1 MGDKQLALAFKMAL
15 AFAVVAGLVLF
26 LARMLW
32 LFNLIIIA
40 FLIVYSISPGVDY
53 LTRCKGMSRL
63 GAVTIVYVSFLL
75 FLFLLLYLII
85 PIIVTELRDLAL
97 HLPQYS
103 PYLEPYLKSI
113 GETLSRPE
121 VVDFILDFLQQ
132 LPRTL
137 QQILNQVTNFTVA
150 VVSRLSEIAVVLFMV
165 FYLLRDSEGIKDSLV
180 HYLPRP
186 WRKEAVHVLGVI
198 DAKVGAYLRGNV
210 ARCTLVGIA
219 TGLGL
224 YFIGMPF
231 ALMLGVLAGV
241 LNLIVYI
248 GPYLAAAPAILI
260 ALSQSLQLAIIVAIL
275 YIVVQTADAFLLT
288 PLLLGKAVDIHPFSV
303 IIAIL
308 IGGRLLGILGI
319 LLAIPMAAT
328 LKVLFNYYYLRKL

>member
-1 MGDKQLALAFKMAL
+1 M
-15 AFAVVAGLVLF
+15 
-26 LARMLW
+26 
-32 LFNLIIIA
+32 
-40 FLIVYSISPGVDY
+40 
-53 LTRCKGMSRL
+53 
-63 GAVTIVYVSFLL
+63 
-75 FLFLLLYLII
+75 
-85 PIIVTELRDLAL
+85 
-97 HLPQYS
+97 
-103 PYLEPYLKSI
+103 
-113 GETLSRPE
+113 
-121 VVDFILDFLQQ
+121 
-132 LPRTL
+132 
-137 QQILNQVTNFTVA
+137 
-150 VVSRLSEIAVVLFMV
+150 
-165 FYLLRDSEGIKDSLV
+165 
-180 HYLPRP
+180 
-186 WRKEAVHVLGVI
+186 GVI

-248 GPYLAAAPAILI
+248 GPYLAAAPAIPI
-260 ALSQSLQLAIIVAIL
+260 ALSQSPAG
-275 YIVVQTADAFLLT
+275 YNWPSYRFKPSMPSPT